1 MATTVSSVTNGPF
14 TLLPGAN
21 RGAALFTE
29 RSLQPIP
36 LVLPCSC
43 AWLWNTVLPPHLLT
57 SHGTTFVRHSRVW
70 TEFPPSPRAQ
80 NHRSTSFVGKI
91 RIDCDCN
98 STEFHRVAR
107 NENYGKKKKLKT
119 ESLTVLILWI
129 QERGE
134 GIGRKSKGRV
144 KTSSPR
150 SLFKYSKQLPTTMR
164 CYHLENGG
172 ENAGEIRGRGEKG
185 RKQGA

>member
-1 MATTVSSVTNGPF
+1 MD
-14 TLLPGAN
+14 LLPFYPGPIGVPPFSPNAPCN
-21 RGAALFTE
+21 RSHLFFLAPALDSEIRCFHHT
-29 RSLQPIP
+29 S
-36 LVLPCSC
+36 
-43 AWLWNTVLPPHLLT
+43 LPPTVQLL
-57 SHGTTFVRHSRVW
+57 SDILVSEPNSLPSLARKIIVRRHSSERYGSIAIAIR
-70 TEFPPSPRAQ
+70 PSSIELREMKIM
-80 NHRSTSFVGKI
+80 GK
-91 RIDCDCN
+91 
-98 STEFHRVAR
+98 
-107 NENYGKKKKLKT
+107 KKKKLKT
-119 ESLTVLILWI
+119 VSLTVLILWI